1 MVNIWLIY
9 GEWWLIVNNIWL
21 VVRCAHLEKWWSESQ
36 WGWDDIP
43 SISEMESHKIHVPN
57 HQPEYLAI
65 NEKDNVIVN
74 VIMMMRSLRF
84 AGAKSILCI
93 IPVVETASNS
103 FRRNR
108 YSLLNM
114 TSSFCGPWFDR
125 LQQARISEISNKR
138 DSLYP
143 LVN

>member
-1 MVNIWLIY
+1 
-9 GEWWLIVNNIWL
+9 
-21 VVRCAHLEKWWSESQ
+21 
-36 WGWDDIP
+36 
-43 SISEMESHKIHVPN
+43 MESHKIHFPN

-65 NEKDNVIVN
+65 NEKDNVIVI

-84 AGAKSILCI
+84 AGAKSILRI

-108 YSLLNM
+108 YNLLNM

-138 DSLYP
+138 DSLSAKNLRTLP
-143 LVN
+143 PMPSPETLALHRLHPVQQRAINGRGIIRRANEDGVRP